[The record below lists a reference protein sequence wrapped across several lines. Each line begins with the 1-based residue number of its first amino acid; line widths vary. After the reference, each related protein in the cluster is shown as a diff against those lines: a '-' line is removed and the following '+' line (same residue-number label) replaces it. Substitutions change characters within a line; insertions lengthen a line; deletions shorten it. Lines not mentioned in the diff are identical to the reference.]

1 MDQELISQQD
11 WAQIIAL
18 RHTLHAHPELS
29 GQERETK
36 NA

>member
-1 MDQELISQQD
+1 MEQEILSQID
-11 WAQIIAL
+11 WHRIIQL
-18 RHTLHAHPELS
+18 RHVLHAHPELS